1 MSLGPPETLAE
12 FYDRVEA
19 AVSAVE
25 RDEFAA
31 FRREAE
37 ERHARGEDIF
47 GDAYLQRNNPREGK
61 EEGADGGNY
70 SCYDHLK
77 YRAETGDRE
86 DPALALL
93 FTAALH
99 FFLAHKALGEVPAKR
114 HGSP

>member
-1 MSLGPPETLAE
+1 MSFETPETLAE
-12 FYDRVEA
+12 FYDRVEKG
-19 AVSAVE
+19 VSAVE
-25 RDEFAA
+25 VEEFAA
-31 FRREAE
+31 FRRQAE
-37 ERHARGEDIF
+37 ERHAKGEDIF
-47 GDAYLQRNNPREGK
+47 GDAYLRRNNPHEGR

-99 FFLAHKALGEVPAKR
+99 FFLAHKALSEVPAKR
-114 HGSP
+114 SGSP

>member
-1 MSLGPPETLAE
+1 MSRERLETLAE

-19 AVSAVE
+19 GVSVVE

-31 FRREAE
+31 FRRQAE
-37 ERHARGEDIF
+37 DRHAKGEDIF
-47 GDAYLQRNNPREGK
+47 GDAYLQRDNPREGR

-70 SCYDHLK
+70 SCYDHLR
-77 YRAETGDRE
+77 YRAETGDPE

-99 FFLAHKALGEVPAKR
+99 FYLAHKALSEVPSKR
-114 HGSP
+114 LGSP